1 MQPVMPERQKQILAY
16 IRQFTRKHSYPPTV
30 REIASACGFKAES
43 AVQYHLNR
51 LENTGIISRTR
62 NVARSIVIKEQV
74 K

>member
-1 MQPVMPERQKQILAY
+1 MKPTMPERQKQILAY
-16 IRQFTRKHSYPPTV
+16 IAKFTSKHQYPPTV

-51 LENTGIISRTR
+51 LEDSGIISRDR

>member
-1 MQPVMPERQKQILAY
+1 MNPVMPEHQRKILAY
-16 IRQFTRKHSYPPTV
+16 IAKFTSKHSYPPTV

-43 AVQYHLNR
+43 AAQYHLDR
-51 LENTGIISRTR
+51 METSGLISRKR

>member
-1 MQPVMPERQKQILAY
+1 MKPTMPDRQEQILPDIAE
-16 IRQFTRKHSYPPTV
+16 FTSEHHYPPTV